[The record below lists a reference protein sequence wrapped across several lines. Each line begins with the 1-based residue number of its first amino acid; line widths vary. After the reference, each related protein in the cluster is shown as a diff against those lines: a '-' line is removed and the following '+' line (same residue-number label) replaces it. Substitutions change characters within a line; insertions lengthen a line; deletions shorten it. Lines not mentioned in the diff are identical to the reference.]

1 MIPSTIFAVLLSA
14 QAPAGQPPV
23 TEPSLTEENRAV
35 IRCSAA
41 FALIAARQ
49 DDGDPDAQQWP
60 ALTERGREF
69 FVRSLAGIMDQ
80 HSLDR
85 RQIASLVRAESLRM
99 HDTDQPN
106 QLMPA
111 CLLMLDATG
120 V

>member
-1 MIPSTIFAVLLSA
+1 MIGSTIFAILLA
-14 QAPAGQPPV
+14 IQAPADQATALPPA
-23 TEPSLTEENRAV
+23 LTEENRAV

-49 DDGDPDAQQWP
+49 DEGDPDAQQWP

-69 FVRSLAGIMDQ
+69 FVRSLASIMDQ
-80 HSLDR
+80 HGLDR
-85 RQIASLVRAESLRM
+85 EQIAALVRTESLAM
-99 HDTDQPN
+99 HQTDQPN

-111 CLLMLDATG
+111 CLLMLEASG